1 MKRKFHWKHEI
12 SYAIIYW
19 SITFFWFFLAMIL
32 SLEKATFHWKSLIF
46 FLLFLVFIAFSRQ
59 QFIQF
64 SEKSIQISYGFF
76 RKKQLLFEQI
86 NQVIISENHLKIYYK
101 SKVFEGLFSPK
112 VMEELRPLLIK
123 ELAEKVNLEE
133 QEVDE
138 RRD

>member
-1 MKRKFHWKHEI
+1 MERKFHWKHEI

-46 FLLFLVFIAFSRQ
+46 FLLFLVFIVFSRQ
-59 QFIQF
+59 QFIRF
-64 SEKSIQISYGFF
+64 SEQSIHISYGFF
-76 RKKQLLFEQI
+76 RKKKLLFGQI
-86 NQVIISENHLKIYYK
+86 NQVVISENHLKIYYE

-112 VMEELRPLLIK
+112 IMEELRQLLII
-123 ELAEKVNLEE
+123 ELTEKVKLEGH
-133 QEVDE
+133 EVNE

>member
-1 MKRKFHWKHEI
+1 MERKFHWKHEI

-59 QFIQF
+59 QFIRF
-64 SEKSIQISYGFF
+64 SEQSIQISYGFF
-76 RKKQLLFEQI
+76 RKKKLSFEQI
-86 NQVIISENHLKIYYK
+86 DQVVISENHLKIYYK
-101 SKVFEGLFSPK
+101 SKIFEGLFSPK
-112 VMEELRPLLIK
+112 VIEELCQLLID
-123 ELAEKVNLEE
+123 ELSEKVKLEE
-133 QEVDE
+133 QQVDE

>member
-1 MKRKFHWKHEI
+1 MEHKFHWKHEI

-46 FLLFLVFIAFSRQ
+46 FLLFLVFIVFSRQ
-59 QFIQF
+59 QFIRF
-64 SEKSIQISYGFF
+64 SEQSIHISYGFF
-76 RKKQLLFEQI
+76 RKKKLLFGQI
-86 NQVIISENHLKIYYK
+86 NQVVISENHLKIYYE

-112 VMEELRPLLIK
+112 IMEELRQLLII
-123 ELAEKVNLEE
+123 ELTEKVKLEGH
-133 QEVDE
+133 EVNE